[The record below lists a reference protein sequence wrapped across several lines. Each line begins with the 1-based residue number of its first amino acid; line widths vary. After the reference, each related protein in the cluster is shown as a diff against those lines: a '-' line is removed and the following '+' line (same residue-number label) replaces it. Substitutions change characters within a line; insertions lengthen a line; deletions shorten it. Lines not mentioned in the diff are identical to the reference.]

1 MLSMAGAIL
10 LRAVWMA
17 GACLQRGRRP
27 RRYLVMVS
35 RMLIPALLR
44 TYLAQ
49 GKDWN
54 NSLSQREA
62 ILE

>member
-17 GACLQRGRRP
+17 GAGLQRGRRP
-27 RRYLVMVS
+27 RRYLVTVS
-35 RMLIPALLR
+35 PMLIPALLR

-54 NSLSQREA
+54 NSLSQQAA
-62 ILE
+62 IL